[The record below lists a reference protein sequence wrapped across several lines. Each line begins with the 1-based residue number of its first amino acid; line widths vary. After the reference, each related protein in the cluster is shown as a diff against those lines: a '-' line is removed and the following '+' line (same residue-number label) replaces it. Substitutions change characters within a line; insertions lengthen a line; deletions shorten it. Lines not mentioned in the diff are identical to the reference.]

1 MVKVLQYTWSIV
13 NDQHS
18 EGGAESKIQLRITIV
33 ILFYINHSIDNY
45 HS

>member
-18 EGGAESKIQLRITIV
+18 EGGAESKIQLRTYYYSHIV
-33 ILFYINHSIDNY
+33 LY
-45 HS
+45 